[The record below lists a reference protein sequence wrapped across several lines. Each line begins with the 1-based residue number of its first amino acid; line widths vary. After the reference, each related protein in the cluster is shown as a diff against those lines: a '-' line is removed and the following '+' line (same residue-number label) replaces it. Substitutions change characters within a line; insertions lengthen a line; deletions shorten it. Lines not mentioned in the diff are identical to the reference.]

1 MVDRFCHSES
11 RAFHV
16 LLAQFSFIIKPS
28 GTAAPTGRVNLINL
42 LMFGGV
48 EVHAPPALTGSHGS
62 QFEHPD
68 RTNLER
74 YTHRF
79 TFKCLCCCLT
89 LSLCFSSEAAEE
101 VQPSSHVTSSVKT
114 MTKAPAGA
122 PRQGNGVPPP
132 AAKNWHSG
140 NAAGERTD
148 VVCFVCAT
156 TTFCHRLHAF

>member
-1 MVDRFCHSES
+1 MWPGHVVDRFCHSES

-16 LLAQFSFIIKPS
+16 LLAQFFFIIKPS

-68 RTNLER
+68 RTFLER

-89 LSLCFSSEAAEE
+89 LSLCLSPVRPRRRFSPAL
-101 VQPSSHVTSSVKT
+101 TSRLQSRPWPKLPLEPLDRATASLPLPPKT
-114 MTKAPAGA
+114 GILGTLQVREQM
-122 PRQGNGVPPP
+122 
-132 AAKNWHSG
+132 
-140 NAAGERTD
+140 
-148 VVCFVCAT
+148 
-156 TTFCHRLHAF
+156 